1 MELFLGSAASC
12 GFELPRS
19 TACKPSCV
27 DCLVA
32 AMQHGCD
39 GGKTERGLLKC
50 PVVSTNMLIPPAC
63 EHPHYI
69 SGYYDE
75 NGVWQYGYYDESN
88 GYDGLFATDKDLYSF
103 NVRSPAIEWY
113 GSCHAGDCKVCS
125 DGDTRCGGFEGSETG
140 VSQVCMN
147 GEWHREISWEKHKA
161 SALQADSALIA
172 ISVML
177 AFCLLALLGA
187 VVITMIKFRS
197 VLTCFTLGFSLV
209 ILVAL

>member
-50 PVVSTNMLIPPAC
+50 PVESTNMLIPPAC
-63 EHPHYI
+63 EHPR
-69 SGYYDE
+69 YYD
-75 NGVWQYGYYDESN
+75 GSN

-103 NVRSPAIEWY
+103 YVRSPAIEWY

-177 AFCLLALLGA
+177 AFCLLVLLGA